1 MKQISANFGVVKD
14 TIYNFSAK
22 EMIAE
27 SNKQNTTLH
36 KFFKLIQENSILK
49 IQYLIYKNIE
59 NGSASSERLAERF
72 INQNLKLIENFKW
85 EDIIRTNKTT
95 KLQLVD
101 KYESEPAP
109 NKEELYESIHTLIK
123 SVTKNEFNDINK
135 SQTAFDYLME
145 HLLKEKNVEATTV
158 ETTDES
164 EHPKFLSWQFI
175 SQHAANKFNETYA
188 HLNENEKNLVK
199 ILLSNPTNKNNFYLD
214 LKNENLS
221 KIEGLLSE
229 NLLDESAK
237 TAMNKFKNKI
247 LSINESEL
255 SDAELDDAIINLSEL
270 KYTIEDMENT
280 KEVN

>member
-22 EMIAE
+22 EMMAE
-27 SNKQNTTLH
+27 STKQNTTLH
-36 KFFKLIQENSILK
+36 KFFKLVQENSILK
-49 IQYLIYKNIE
+49 IQYLVFKNLE
-59 NGSASSERLAERF
+59 NGSATSERLAERY

-85 EDIIRTNKTT
+85 QDIIHTNKLT

-109 NKEELYESIHTLIK
+109 SKEQLYESIHTLIK
-123 SVTKNEFNDINK
+123 SVTQPDYKEIDK

-145 HLLKEKNVEATTV
+145 HLLKDKTV
-158 ETTDES
+158 EQATEDKKDES

-175 SQHAANKFNETYA
+175 TQHATNKFNETYS

-214 LKNENLS
+214 LKNENLA
-221 KIEGLLSE
+221 KIESLLSE
-229 NLLDESAK
+229 NFLDENAK
-237 TAMNKFKNKI
+237 TALSKFKTKI
-247 LSINESEL
+247 NSINESKL
-255 SDAELDDAIINLSEL
+255 SEADLDEAIINFSEL
-270 KYTIEDMENT
+270 KYTIEDMEKE
-280 KEVN
+280 KEV